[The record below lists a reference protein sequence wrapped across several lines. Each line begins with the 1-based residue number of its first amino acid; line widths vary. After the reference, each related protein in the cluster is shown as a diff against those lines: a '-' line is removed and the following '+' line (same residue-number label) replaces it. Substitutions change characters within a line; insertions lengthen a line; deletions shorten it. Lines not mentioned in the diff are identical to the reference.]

1 MAKLTSSEKI
11 LYFGG
16 ECHTPKN
23 EEIVRSFVQ
32 TFNETYKEYNE
43 KDIEQA
49 IIDLFD
55 AFPVLFDLMK
65 RAYESGYNEGSLN
78 AVKAFV
84 KDADKA
90 PNVSMQTYFEAY
102 KKQIGD

>member
-1 MAKLTSSEKI
+1 MAELTRSEKI
-11 LYFGG
+11 RYFGK

-23 EEIVRSFVQ
+23 EEIVLAFVRI
-32 TFNETYKEYNE
+32 FNETYNR
-43 KDIEQA
+43 KDMKQVV
-49 IIDLFD
+49 IDLFD
-55 AFPVLFDLMK
+55 AFPFLFDIIK
-65 RAYESGYNEGSLN
+65 RAYESGYNEGSMN